1 MRKESFGP
9 STDSIGRVLPGKL
22 NARSYDPAFLA
33 FGMALGLS
41 VCEPASAQECM
52 TTPRQLLEKKVSSAW
67 RELNQKDNQ
76 PLYLTINAGQGNQCN
91 LSARNPTEPLGS
103 AAS

>member
-1 MRKESFGP
+1 MRKESLGQ
-9 STDSIGRVLPGKL
+9 SADSIGHVLRGKL
-22 NARSYDPAFLA
+22 NACSYHTVFLT

-91 LSARNPTEPLGS
+91 LSARNPTEALGS